1 MQCRCSSTTAAN
13 SEQCCTQACC
23 SEPVLSHAAS
33 LLHRLHWLPVARRIM
48 YKLCV
53 LMFDVAH
60 GTAPAYLTEL
70 CSRCRDSRLRLLTRG
85 DFVSRRTRTR
95 FADSSFAVAGPAAW
109 NSLPAYI
116 RIIDLHSAF
125 CRHLKTYLFTVS
137 D

>member
-1 MQCRCSSTTAAN
+1 MVVGRFIRPD
-13 SEQCCTQACC
+13 E
-23 SEPVLSHAAS
+23 
-33 LLHRLHWLPVARRIM
+33 LLNLAERSR
-48 YKLCV
+48 
-53 LMFDVAH
+53 FD
-60 GTAPAYLTEL
+60 
-70 CSRCRDSRLRLLTRG
+70 DSRLRSSTRG

-116 RIIDLHSAF
+116 RIIDSHCAF